1 MSTSDK
7 KGDDPKSE
15 LSLPSILTKRDLAEM
30 GERYNFPDG
39 MRVKVGGRSADRVIP
54 GYVCAYQ
61 VFFEECGLRFP
72 IPRLLIQFCD
82 RLGLQFAQMCPN
94 FVRQVMALLLLSKE
108 AGVSLDVND
117 LGRLLVAKRNSKH
130 HPVCFYL
137 ANRPRQGIVTD
148 LPGKDKN
155 WGSKYFYYEICER
168 MVEVVKDCL
177 SVPWKTDC
185 GN

>member
-7 KGDDPKSE
+7 KSENPNSE
-15 LSLPSILTKRDLAEM
+15 LSLPSSLTKRDLVGM
-30 GERYNFPDG
+30 GDRYNFPDG
-39 MRVKVGGRSADRVIP
+39 MRVKVGGQSADRIIP
-54 GYVCAYQ
+54 GYVCAYK

-72 IPRLLIQFCD
+72 IFRLLNEFCD

-108 AGVSLDVND
+108 AGISLDVND

-137 ANRPRQGIVTD
+137 ANRPPRQGQE
-148 LPGKDKN
+148 LGL
-155 WGSKYFYYEICER
+155 EILLFR
-168 MVEVVKDCL
+168 
-177 SVPWKTDC
+177 
-185 GN
+185 GQ